1 MPRAHGCRHDDHRHH
16 GRRVPR
22 ADVLAHLTPNQRR
35 TVVKIQ
41 DNEFP
46 DHSSD
51 DIENQIWYQPLAD
64 GTLRAGFTAWAV
76 TLMGEVLVF
85 TPKRIGRDFETGRS
99 FATIEGGKWIGSA
112 RAAFDGV
119 VVAHNESLI
128 RKPELLM
135 EDAYGDAWIMVVRPA
150 HGSRRK
156 ALVAGPAIGP
166 AFEGWLATDSYKSRV
181 E

>member
-1 MPRAHGCRHDDHRHH
+1 MS
-16 GRRVPR
+16 R
-22 ADVLAHLTPNQRR
+22 ADVLAHVPENQRR

-46 DHSSD
+46 DHLFY

-135 EDAYGDAWIMVVRPA
+135 EDAYGKGWMLTVRPA
-150 HGSRRK
+150 HENWRTT
-156 ALVAGPAIGP
+156 LVTGAAIAP
-166 AFEGWLATDSYKSRV
+166 AFEAWLATDAYKSRAD
-181 E
+181 